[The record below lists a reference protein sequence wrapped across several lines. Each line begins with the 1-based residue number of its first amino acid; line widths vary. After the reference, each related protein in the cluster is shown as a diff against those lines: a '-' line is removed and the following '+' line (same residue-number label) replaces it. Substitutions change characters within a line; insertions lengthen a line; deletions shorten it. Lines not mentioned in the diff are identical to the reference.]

1 MDGGGPQTGPAPPV
15 AAWQD
20 VIVMQSL
27 VMTLIGRDRPGLVE
41 AVAAIVEAH
50 DGNWEE
56 SRMVQLA
63 GQFAGL
69 LRVQSPAEGVGD
81 LERALRN
88 IEGVSVIV
96 ARAAAEP
103 AAADAHMLELEVV
116 GQDRRGIVHG
126 LAAAL
131 ANSGVNVEELETEVV
146 DAPMSGERL
155 FQARARLR
163 APAALEVEKLRQ
175 DLERLAAD
183 LIVEIT
189 LEEPKTG
196 A

>member
-1 MDGGGPQTGPAPPV
+1 MKQT
-15 AAWQD
+15 
-20 VIVMQSL
+20 L

-50 DGNWEE
+50 GGNWEE

-69 LRVQSPAEGVGD
+69 LRIQAPAEGAAELD
-81 LERALRN
+81 RALRD

-96 ARAAAEP
+96 ARAVEEP
-103 AAADAHMLELEVV
+103 APRDTRFLELDVV
-116 GQDRRGIVHG
+116 GQDHPGIVRG

-131 ANSGVNVEELETEVV
+131 AAGEVNVEELETEVV

-155 FQARARLR
+155 FQARARLK
-163 APAALEVEKLRQ
+163 APVSLTVDELRSQ
-175 DLERLAAD
+175 LERLAAD
-183 LIVEIT
+183 LIVEVS
-189 LEEPKTG
+189 LEEPRNG